1 MEPNKGTKTCMTEQ
15 ALSPIELSSLTLF
28 DYCRFHTGNGI
39 CDTGFSNAAKT
50 VVFRSLGMD
59 YVDER
64 AINRSANGN
73 ISGEVLYTN
82 VKCSGKEK
90 DFTECTY
97 DFNKTRS
104 HHTNNNNIYHIF
116 KHNDNNNDNNTCS

>member
-1 MEPNKGTKTCMTEQ
+1 
-15 ALSPIELSSLTLF
+15 
-28 DYCRFHTGNGI
+28 
-39 CDTGFSNAAKT
+39 
-50 VVFRSLGMD
+50 MD

-97 DFNKTRS
+97 DFNKTRCDS
-104 HHTNNNNIYHIF
+104 GMYASVM
-116 KHNDNNNDNNTCS
+116 CSNKTIVDKGKIKNS